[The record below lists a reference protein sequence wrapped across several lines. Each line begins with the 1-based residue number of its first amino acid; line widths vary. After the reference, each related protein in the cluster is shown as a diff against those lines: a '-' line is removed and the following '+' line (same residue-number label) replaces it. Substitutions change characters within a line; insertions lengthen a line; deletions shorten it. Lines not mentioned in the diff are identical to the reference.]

1 MKDISSTG
9 SFIKFYLNNYI
20 YVDKTKY
27 IKDLIKLERV
37 FISRPRRF
45 GKTLNMSM
53 LRSFFEID
61 ADESLFD
68 GLYITKNKEN
78 CLFESHKKYID
89 IQYMF
94 EGDEIMEVE
103 NVNNL
108 LIETAYKEV
117 LDYAKHAQS
126 KNASVLK
133 IKENELAIFY
143 PNDAHMPCIKIN
155 ENKKII
161 KAVFKILV
169 NS

>member
-1 MKDISSTG
+1 MALFGTLEALKSQVCDVKFQKAFTYIEKLQNKNSSEYK
-9 SFIKFYLNNYI
+9 SIVN
-20 YVDKTKY
+20 TKVGECNK
-27 IKDLIKLERV
+27 IVLDENCLVLEQ
-37 FISRPRRF
+37 
-45 GKTLNMSM
+45 
-53 LRSFFEID
+53 
-61 ADESLFD
+61 A
-68 GLYITKNKEN
+68 YITKDKKD

-89 IQYMF
+89 IQYIF

-103 NVNNL
+103 NINNL
-108 LIETAYKEV
+108 LVETPYKED
-117 LDYAKHAQS
+117 LDYAKYSQS

-143 PNDAHMPCIKIN
+143 PFDAHMPCIKID

>member
-1 MKDISSTG
+1 MALFGTLEALKSQVCDVKFQKAFAYIEKLQNKNSSDYK
-9 SFIKFYLNNYI
+9 SIVN
-20 YVDKTKY
+20 TKVGECNK
-27 IKDLIKLERV
+27 IVLDENCFVLEQ
-37 FISRPRRF
+37 
-45 GKTLNMSM
+45 
-53 LRSFFEID
+53 
-61 ADESLFD
+61 A
-68 GLYITKNKEN
+68 YITKDKED

-103 NVNNL
+103 NINNL
-108 LIETAYKEV
+108 LVETPYKED

-126 KNASVLK
+126 ENASVLK

-143 PNDAHMPCIKIN
+143 PFDAHMPCIKID

-169 NS
+169 DS

>member
-1 MKDISSTG
+1 MALFGTLETLKSQVCDS
-9 SFIKFYLNNYI
+9 KFEKAFAYI
-20 YVDKTKY
+20 EKLQDKNSDEY
-27 IKDLIKLERV
+27 
-37 FISRPRRF
+37 
-45 GKTLNMSM
+45 KTLINTKVGECNKIV
-53 LRSFFEID
+53 L
-61 ADESLFD
+61 DENCFVL
-68 GLYITKNKEN
+68 GQAYITKNKED
-78 CLFESHKKYID
+78 CLYESHKTYID

-108 LIETAYKEV
+108 TITTEYNPD

-126 KNASVLK
+126 KDASVLK

-143 PNDAHMPCIKIN
+143 PNDAHMPCIKID

-161 KAVFKILV
+161 KAVFKIAV

>member
-1 MKDISSTG
+1 MALFGTLETLKSQIYGSKFEKAFAYIEKLQNKNSSEYK
-9 SFIKFYLNNYI
+9 SIIN
-20 YVDKTKY
+20 TKVGECNK
-27 IKDLIKLERV
+27 IVLDENCFVLEQ
-37 FISRPRRF
+37 
-45 GKTLNMSM
+45 
-53 LRSFFEID
+53 
-61 ADESLFD
+61 A
-68 GLYITKNKEN
+68 YITKDKED

-108 LIETAYKEV
+108 LIETAYKED
-117 LDYAKHAQS
+117 LDYAKHVQS

-143 PNDAHMPCIKIN
+143 PFDAHMPCIKID

-169 NS
+169 DS